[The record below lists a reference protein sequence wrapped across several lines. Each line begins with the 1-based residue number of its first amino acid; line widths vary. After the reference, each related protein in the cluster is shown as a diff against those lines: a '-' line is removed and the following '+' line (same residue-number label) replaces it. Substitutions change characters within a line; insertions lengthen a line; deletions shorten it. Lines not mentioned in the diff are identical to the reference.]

1 VEIDLVW
8 LLLLPV
14 IFALGWMTARYDW
27 GQQRRESRHV
37 PTDILQGISFLLAG
51 EAERA
56 TDSLLSAARS
66 SPDDTAL
73 HQAVGNLYRQR
84 GLIDR
89 AIEVHEAALQHPGL
103 DAPVRCGLML
113 DLSRDYLAA
122 GLLDRAEDVL
132 IDLLNHASDQNDLA
146 NTARLL
152 LMKVAHRTRDWA
164 RAIFWAEE
172 ARQHEANFRGMQYE
186 QLMGHFY
193 CERVE
198 QALSEND
205 SIAAAQALTMAQTF
219 DAPGP
224 TERAAFLRSRM
235 AGSVRDPDAL
245 PTAPSGVFACTTC
258 GFRSKIRQWG
268 CPGCHEWDSFRLS
281 RL

>member
-1 VEIDLVW
+1 MEIDLVW

-27 GQQRRESRHV
+27 GQQRRESRHI
-37 PTDILQGISFLLAG
+37 PTNILQGISLLLAG
-51 EAERA
+51 ESARA
-56 TDSLLSAARS
+56 TESLLAAARA

-89 AIEVHEAALQHPGL
+89 AIEVHEAALRHPGL
-103 DAPVRCGLML
+103 EVPVRCELML

-132 IDLLNHASDQNDLA
+132 IDLLNHASDQNEFA
-146 NTARLL
+146 NAARLL
-152 LMKVAHRTRDWA
+152 LMKVAQRTRDWT
-164 RAIFWAEE
+164 RAIFWADE
-172 ARQHEANFRGMQYE
+172 ARQHDADFGGMRYE

-205 SIAAAQALTMAQTF
+205 SSAAAQALTIAQTF

-224 TERAAFLRSRM
+224 IERAAGLRSRM
-235 AGSVRDPDAL
+235 AGSMPNPDAPL
-245 PTAPSGVFACTTC
+245 TTTAGVFACTSC
-258 GFRSKIRQWG
+258 GFRSKIRQWQ